1 VPKRKA
7 PTGYDQARLSTT
19 IILVRDSAVGLQVWA
34 QERVPTMR
42 NYPGMTVFPG
52 GGVDHRD
59 FPSGEWDT
67 SDLWTGRPV
76 EELAERLGLSPEQ
89 THAVVFAG
97 VRELFEETGTLLA
110 VHGDGSPIT
119 DGTPYHQDRV
129 DLISHKISLTEMLT
143 RHDLRVCSDLAR
155 PWARWVGG
163 WKNLHWFDTISF
175 VAVAP
180 GGQSPDGDTSEADDA
195 GWFPPQLLLDGWRH
209 GLVRLAIPTWA
220 QLSFLA
226 QFPTTAEALAGADAA
241 DLTPVVGD
249 PVDDPRYAEYFTTAW
264 VDRIRPEL

>member
-1 VPKRKA
+1 MPHRQA

-19 IILVRDSAVGLQVWA
+19 VILVRDSDQGLQVWA
-34 QERVPTMR
+34 QERVSTMR

-59 FPSGEWDT
+59 FPSGSWDT
-67 SDLWTGRPV
+67 DALWTGQPV
-76 EELAERLGLSPEQ
+76 EEFAARLGLSSEQ
-89 THAVVFAG
+89 TQAVVFAA

-110 VHGDGSPIT
+110 VHEDGRAIN
-119 DGTPYHQDRV
+119 DVTPYHRDRV
-129 DLISHKISLTEMLT
+129 DLISHRISLTEMLT
-143 RHDLRVCSDLAR
+143 EHDLRVCTDGLR

-163 WKNLHWFDTISF
+163 WKDLHWFDTISF

-180 GGQSPDGDTSEADDA
+180 EGQSPDGDTSEADDA

-226 QFPTTAEALAGADAA
+226 RFPTSAEAMAAADAA
-241 DLTPVVGD
+241 DLSPVVGD

-264 VDRIRPEL
+264 VDRIRPVY